1 MRRLALILIVAA
13 ALSACANM
21 AIGPVEHGC
30 VANPQR
36 GQGSGCEDGGDGG
49 GGSSGGGTM

>member
-13 ALSACANM
+13 ALSVCANM

-49 GGSSGGGTM
+49 GSGGMM